1 MSQWGRPGF
10 ADSTQYKIGLPAA
23 LQEMKLETRVKIYA
37 LAVKSKFRRGTW
49 NGCVL
54 NQVGGVSSV
63 HDAAQYFGESE
74 HNIIKFIHAW
84 DETSGHIKSDEQATK
99 ILINALLD
107 AGLVEPTEKVTVVYS
122 KDKVYRARIYTSEET
137 RQVEELR
144 AEIEAGAFDDLLA
157 EMDSLALV

>member
-1 MSQWGRPGF
+1 MSHWGRPGF
-10 ADSTQYKIGLPAA
+10 ADSTKYKVGLPAA
-23 LQEMKLETRVKIYA
+23 LQTFKLETRVKIYA
-37 LAVKSKFRRGTW
+37 LAVKSKFKRGTW
-49 NGCVL
+49 DGCVM
-54 NQVGGVSSV
+54 NQVAGVHSAEN
-63 HDAAQYFGESE
+63 AAAYFGEPVE
-74 HNIIKFIHAW
+74 NIIKFIHAW

-99 ILINALLD
+99 ILVNALLD
-107 AGLVEPTEKVTVVYS
+107 AGLVPTCNPMEDQP